1 MTTRPVIDHCNRCAT
16 FSRYHGDP
24 LGGCSIALCLN
35 WPSRAIAP
43 RRYRRKGLGV
53 RMEALLGQQDSLKT
67 PEAVTKRITIE
78 ARRVFEGQAGDA
90 QLEGFARDAVTEI
103 WGDSIKVTT

>member
-1 MTTRPVIDHCNRCAT
+1 
-16 FSRYHGDP
+16 
-24 LGGCSIALCLN
+24 
-35 WPSRAIAP
+35 
-43 RRYRRKGLGV
+43 
-53 RMEALLGQQDSLKT
+53 MEALLGQQDSLKT

-103 WGDSIKVTT
+103 WGDSIKVTTFVPVLAMRRVRELVEREQSTYAGMGG